1 MRYVIDRL
9 EDYIAGL
16 VTGVIGAFIITEGL
30 TYRMGSLHSM
40 GPGYFP
46 VILGAI
52 MVVLALF
59 MVISAKPAEIAVA
72 RPEGGQL
79 RGMAFLAAAFAGFAL
94 TVESLGML
102 VSVTLAVFLASLANR
117 QTTLVTAL
125 ILAVGTA
132 VVSALVFRVGL
143 GLQIKAF

>member
-1 MRYVIDRL
+1 MRYVRERM
-9 EDYIAGL
+9 EDYIAAL
-16 VTGVIGAFIITEGL
+16 VSGAIGIFIVIEGL
-30 TYRMGSLHSM
+30 SYRMGSLYSM

-46 VILGAI
+46 VILGGI
-52 MVVLALF
+52 MILLALF
-59 MVISAKPAEIAVA
+59 MVVSAQPAQLAQV
-72 RPEGGQL
+72 RPEAGQL
-79 RGMAFLAAAFAGFAL
+79 RGMAFLAAAFTGFAL

-102 VSVTLAVFLASLANR
+102 ASVCIAVFLASLSNR
-117 QTTLVTAL
+117 QTSLITAL

>member
-1 MRYVIDRL
+1 MRYVLERL

-16 VTGVIGAFIITEGL
+16 VTGAIGTFIIIEGL
-30 TYRMGSLHSM
+30 SYRMGSLHSM

-46 VILGAI
+46 VILGGI
-52 MVVLALF
+52 MVLLALF
-59 MVISAKPAEIAVA
+59 MVLSAQ
-72 RPEGGQL
+72 PEKMAQIGPEDGQL
-79 RGMAFLAAAFAGFAL
+79 RGMAFLAAAFVGFAL
-94 TVESLGML
+94 TVENLGML
-102 VSVTLAVFLASLANR
+102 ASVAIAVFLASLANR
-117 QTTLVTAL
+117 KTSLITAL

>member
-16 VTGVIGAFIITEGL
+16 VTGAIGIFIITEGL
-30 TYRMGSLHSM
+30 SYRMGTLHSM

-46 VILGAI
+46 VILGGI
-52 MVVLALF
+52 MVLLALF
-59 MVISAKPAEIAVA
+59 MVLSAQPEAMANI
-72 RPEGGQL
+72 RPEAGQL

-94 TVESLGML
+94 TVENLGMMIS
-102 VSVTLAVFLASLANR
+102 VSLAVFLASLANR
-117 QTTLVTAL
+117 QTSLVTAL